1 VVAVRI
7 LSHYFVARY
16 LGLFATVLVA
26 ACLIL
31 STIEL
36 VLNFDDL
43 STFGT
48 SQPTVSAVAPS
59 AAMPSAKPRP
69 TTASGPQAEVTV
81 KSVGDEVLGLF
92 RALGIRLASY
102 YMTDVIPIASFLA
115 VFITFAWA
123 GRSMELVGI
132 QAGGI
137 PLIRVIVPV
146 LITTLILSFATA
158 ILHETV
164 IRRSQ
169 QISFGENEG
178 HHRQPDFRRKAFWY
192 HRGRTIT
199 NISFADPKT
208 RMLHGV
214 EIFERGAAGTITH
227 VIRAEVV
234 QIANDG
240 VWHLHNAAVWTFDPS
255 DPSAPTQLEKN
266 ATLTLDLD
274 SLGGDALLHADPVH
288 LPLAALA
295 DYLAGNPENTSSTLR
310 ALRGRYHARAASP
323 WLVAVFGWLAL
334 PFALRVDE
342 RGRFGG
348 PAASAVAALSGFFLV
363 RSAGE
368 TLAQQELFPV
378 GLTPWLAIGL
388 VTLGSTVALLWRRS

>member
-1 VVAVRI
+1 VRI
-7 LSHYFVARY
+7 LSHYFVART
-16 LGLFATVLVA
+16 LGLFATVLAA

-43 STFGT
+43 SMPGSSQLST
-48 SQPTVSAVAPS
+48 SATMHSASAPS
-59 AAMPSAKPRP
+59 VVS
-69 TTASGPQAEVTV
+69 
-81 KSVGDEVLGLF
+81 EVLGVGH
-92 RALGIRLASY
+92 ALGIRLASY

-123 GRSMELVGI
+123 GRAMELVGI

-137 PLIRVIVPV
+137 RLTRVILPV
-146 LITTLILSFATA
+146 LVLTLILSFATA
-158 ILHETV
+158 VLHETV

-169 QISFGENEG
+169 QISSGQG
-178 HHRQPDFRRKAFWY
+178 AGDHRQPEFGREAFWY

-199 NISFADPKT
+199 NISFADAET
-208 RMLHGV
+208 RTLHGV
-214 EIFERGAAGTITH
+214 EIFERGPKGAIAR
-227 VIRAEVV
+227 VIRAEIV

-240 VWHLHNAAVWTFDPS
+240 VWHLGNAAVWTFDPL
-255 DPSAPTQLEKN
+255 DPSSATKLEKN
-266 ATLTLDLD
+266 ASLTLDLD
-274 SLGGDALLHADPVH
+274 AIGGDALLHADPEH

-295 DYLAGNPENTSSTLR
+295 DYLEANSENTSSSLR
-310 ALRGRYHARAASP
+310 KLHGRYHERLASP

-342 RGRFGG
+342 RGRFGP
-348 PAASAVAALSGFFLV
+348 PAAAAVAALSGFFLL

-368 TLAQQELFPV
+368 TLAQQELIPV
-378 GLTPWLAIGL
+378 GLTPWLAIAI
-388 VTLGSTVALLWRRS
+388 VILGSTIALRRVQF